1 MVGLGG
7 GEAGP
12 SKRGATS
19 LSLLKGSLMSE
30 AKQEVGVW
38 PASSCGE
45 CMQCWECLVGDDVP
59 MTDYVTTL
67 PKTAGPFEP
76 CGVCTGCD
84 MGHPEYCTDKFVL
97 PVASWDWDGKEVF

>member
-76 CGVCTGCD
+76 CGVCTG
-84 MGHPEYCTDKFVL
+84 
-97 PVASWDWDGKEVF
+97 SRDWDGKEVF

>member
-30 AKQEVGVW
+30 AKQEVDVW

-45 CMQCWECLVGDDVP
+45 CMQCWECLVG
-59 MTDYVTTL
+59 
-67 PKTAGPFEP
+67 PFEP
-76 CGVCTGCD
+76 CGVCTG
-84 MGHPEYCTDKFVL
+84 
-97 PVASWDWDGKEVF
+97 SRDWDGKEVF